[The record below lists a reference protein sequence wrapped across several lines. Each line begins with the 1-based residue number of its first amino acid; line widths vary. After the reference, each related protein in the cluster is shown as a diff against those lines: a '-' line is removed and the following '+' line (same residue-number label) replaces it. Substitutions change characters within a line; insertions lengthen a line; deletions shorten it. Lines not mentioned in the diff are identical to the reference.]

1 MALGKSRTLT
11 FAKCEAVVSE
21 ILYASG
27 TPRNG
32 RSGCGRLIQ
41 AYFGPDCS
49 AKWQPIRHLLL
60 VALAQVRAEP
70 IWVGYQAR
78 ARLRDQIFRYQFL

>member
-32 RSGCGRLIQ
+32 RSDCGCLIIV
-41 AYFGPDCS
+41 PVL
-49 AKWQPIRHLLL
+49 ILLL
-60 VALAQVRAEP
+60 V
-70 IWVGYQAR
+70 
-78 ARLRDQIFRYQFL
+78 

>member
-32 RSGCGRLIQ
+32 RS
-41 AYFGPDCS
+41 DC
-49 AKWQPIRHLLL
+49 
-60 VALAQVRAEP
+60 
-70 IWVGYQAR
+70 
-78 ARLRDQIFRYQFL
+78 ARLKSDGQRAPRQTAGWPDRRWRFSRGEGAK